1 MSEED
6 KLSVSYGF
14 EEKEEAGDPE
24 DSGDVTGLKSD
35 AVPYVRNN
43 EKASDYKSTGHVLT
57 VFGIAG
63 IAFVLL
69 TIFGVIPE
77 FFGNPFLSY
86 GVLFALFT
94 LFLVMGISSLRS
106 AGIFEKKAKSDHSLE
121 KRVLDFVLNELTKE
135 EIDSSADISDSDTP
149 ETLYFKRSESLKK
162 IITGKFINIDPD
174 FVDCLIDEKIYDSVF
189 DESEKPE

>member
-1 MSEED
+1 MSDED

-14 EEKEEAGDPE
+14 EEEEVSP
-24 DSGDVTGLKSD
+24 SGTVNSD

-57 VFGIAG
+57 LFGVCG
-63 IAFVLL
+63 IVFVLL
-69 TIFGVIPE
+69 TLFGVIPE

-106 AGIFEKKAKSDHSLE
+106 AGIFEKKAKSDHTLE
-121 KRVLDFVLNELTKE
+121 KRVLDFVLNELKKDDIDALC
-135 EIDSSADISDSDTP
+135 EISSADTP
-149 ETLYFKRSESLKK
+149 ETLYFKRTESLKK

-189 DESEKPE
+189 DEGDDQ

>member
-24 DSGDVTGLKSD
+24 DSDDVTGLKSD